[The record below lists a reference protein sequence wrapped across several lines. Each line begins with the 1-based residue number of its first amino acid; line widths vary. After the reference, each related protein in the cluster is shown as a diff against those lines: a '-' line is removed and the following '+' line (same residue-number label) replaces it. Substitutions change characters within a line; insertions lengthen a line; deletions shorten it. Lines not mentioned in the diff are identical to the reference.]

1 MGETVIFV
9 ILIMIL
15 WLWCGQWAV
24 GGGVGEGV
32 QVAAAVSQQRWRSL
46 GLGVGGCGERG
57 DGWERGTHRPLPA
70 TWLLGVWW
78 GAFACR
84 AQHRPLRE
92 VWVWPVESGGPRK
105 GGLWAEPSYKA

>member
-1 MGETVIFV
+1 MG
-9 ILIMIL
+9 LL
-15 WLWCGQWAV
+15 WGLLSPGPVADG
-24 GGGVGEGV
+24 GGGVGSARGSWCVPAE
-32 QVAAAVSQQRWRSL
+32 VALA
-46 GLGVGGCGERG
+46 GVGGWGETG
-57 DGWERGTHRPLPA
+57 DGWARDTHRPLPA

-105 GGLWAEPSYKA
+105 GGLWAEPSYEA

>member
-1 MGETVIFV
+1 MGLLWGLLSPGPVADGGGGGESKWQLVCPSRGGARWGWGET
-9 ILIMIL
+9 
-15 WLWCGQWAV
+15 
-24 GGGVGEGV
+24 
-32 QVAAAVSQQRWRSL
+32 
-46 GLGVGGCGERG
+46 G
-57 DGWERGTHRPLPA
+57 DGWARGTHRPLPA

-105 GGLWAEPSYKA
+105 GGLWAEPSYEA